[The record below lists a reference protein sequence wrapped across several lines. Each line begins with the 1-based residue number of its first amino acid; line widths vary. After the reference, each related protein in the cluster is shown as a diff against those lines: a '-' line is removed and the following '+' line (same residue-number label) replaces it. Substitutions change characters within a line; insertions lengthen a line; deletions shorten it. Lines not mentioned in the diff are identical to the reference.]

1 MTILFYTGGSCSGC
15 NVWIYTII
23 GPNGHFHHSSLYIIC
38 LWDNSLKNNC
48 LDHFLN
54 CLLFRVQFI
63 FNHTI
68 FYSLALFP
76 RIPHS
81 WVLRS
86 TAQQPLIPRIPYWV
100 RAIHKFQ
107 KVSSIILS
115 NSFFLPPRAV
125 RHNSGHML
133 FSSLLPASCT
143 AEYMG
148 SDMQNMMPVK
158 QQDQVQLQMVWT
170 ESQSELQYL
179 SW

>member
-1 MTILFYTGGSCSGC
+1 MTILYYMGGSCSGC
-15 NVWIYTII
+15 NTWIHTII

-38 LWDNSLKNNC
+38 LWDNSLKSNC

-54 CLLFRVQFI
+54 CPLSRVQFI

-107 KVSSIILS
+107 KVSSKVLS
-115 NSFFLPPRAV
+115 SSLLHLLKAIRQND
-125 RHNSGHML
+125 GHKP
-133 FSSLLPASCT
+133 FSSLLPKPYTIRYTEA
-143 AEYMG
+143 
-148 SDMQNMMPVK
+148 DMQSMLLAVP
-158 QQDQVQLQMVWT
+158 QTQGAFQI
-170 ESQSELQYL
+170 S
-179 SW
+179 